1 LTNLGLARYASR
13 RCFFMNRGIEPTL
26 RSEPSATER
35 SLSLFRA
42 AARERPIGASAGLV
56 VEYAMF
62 ASAVG
67 LALTLFATRVPM
79 RALDRT
85 LGLRTR
91 ERFVELLARVS
102 PG

>member
-1 LTNLGLARYASR
+1 
-13 RCFFMNRGIEPTL
+13 MNRGNEPTL
-26 RSEPSATER
+26 PSEPSATDR
-35 SLSLFRA
+35 SFTLFRA
-42 AARERPIGASAGLV
+42 AARGRPIGATTSLV

-67 LALTLFATRVPM
+67 LALTLLATRGPM
-79 RALDRT
+79 RVLDRT
-85 LGLRTR
+85 LGLRLR

>member
-1 LTNLGLARYASR
+1 
-13 RCFFMNRGIEPTL
+13 MNRGIEPTAL
-26 RSEPSATER
+26 TEPSPSGRAV
-35 SLSLFRA
+35 SLFRA
-42 AARERPIGASAGLV
+42 AARGRALQATAGLA

-67 LALTLFATRVPM
+67 LALTLFVTRVPM
-79 RALDRT
+79 RAVDRA
-85 LGLRTR
+85 LGVRAR

>member
-1 LTNLGLARYASR
+1 
-13 RCFFMNRGIEPTL
+13 MNRGIEPNY
-26 RSEPSATER
+26 SATKR
-35 SLSLFRA
+35 SFSLFRA
-42 AARERPIGASAGLV
+42 AARERPIGATSGLV

-79 RALDRT
+79 RALDRA
-85 LGLRTR
+85 LGTRAR
-91 ERFVELLARVS
+91 ERFIELLAKVS

>member
-1 LTNLGLARYASR
+1 
-13 RCFFMNRGIEPTL
+13 MNRDIEPTAATG
-26 RSEPSATER
+26 PSASER
-35 SLSLFRA
+35 AFSLFRE
-42 AARERPIGASAGLV
+42 AARGRTVRATAGLA

-79 RALDRT
+79 RAVDRV
-85 LGLRTR
+85 LGLRAR